1 MVILKFG
8 STSDVEVH
16 MALESGKPSYTIKQQ
31 VGEEFNVV
39 VDLNIVDAA
48 SYLHDLRSNKVKIPA
63 NFVMDMLRAALGF
76 KNEA

>member
-8 STSDVEVH
+8 ATSDVEVH
-16 MALESGKPSYTIKQQ
+16 MALDSGKPIYTIRQQ
-31 VGEEFNVV
+31 KGEEYNVV

-48 SYLHDLRSNKVKIPA
+48 SYLHDLRSDKVKVPA
-63 NFVMDMLRAALGF
+63 NFVMDMLRAALGY

>member
-8 STSDVEVH
+8 TTSDVEVH

-31 VGEEFNVV
+31 KGDQPHVV

-48 SYLHDLRSNKVKIPA
+48 SYLHDLRSDKVKIPA
-63 NFVMDMLRAALGF
+63 QFVMDMLRAALGH